1 MKRAKNAA
9 RRQKYRSG
17 PLEDQYR
24 EYICLWMLRILVRL
38 KGYRVFK
45 KPFSVDKAMLVDFL
59 KPDGYLLE
67 RDEDDGGPLLPIE
80 LLSDMLDYFEPNFC
94 AEKTALGVG
103 IDLLVDALE
112 MTATERDILQFVII
126 MKSCYPMDEALDL
139 VAENHDLSSMC
150 TALSVILKRPRNAIE
165 DALSPQSPLI
175 NSGLIRIHDKAAPL
189 KRKLELVDGLVDKLA
204 TAHSKTLDVL
214 SLFVNRAP
222 SAILS
227 QDDFAECSDYYALV
241 SEYLA
246 AAIENKLSGVNIL
259 IYGAPGVGK
268 TQMARSICE
277 SLGVSLFEV
286 PDQKEQGDAYTPAE
300 RFGTYQLSQ
309 RILERKTKCA
319 VLFDE
324 MEDVFPRPG
333 PIPFM
338 NYARSR
344 SQDSKAWLNRL
355 LESNQ
360 TPTLWIGNEVSHLD
374 PAYLRRFDLVI
385 ELPRP
390 SRSMRKRILTKCLSK
405 RNIQAE
411 DWIETVPDSPLL
423 TPGLI
428 EKAVRVIRAVDAD
441 SERAVKLYGQLTG
454 SVLKAM
460 GHDAPASP
468 RTGSVIAYDLDMI
481 NADVDPGTLVRGIAA
496 TGEGR
501 ILLYG
506 APGTGKTELAHYLA
520 GALEKPLVVRKPS
533 DLLGKYVGS
542 TEKNLAMAF
551 EEASA
556 EGAVLLLDEIDSFLR
571 TRLVE
576 SRSWEISQVNELLVQ
591 IESFKGVLVAC
602 TNAFNV
608 LDEAA
613 LRRFDVKVKFD
624 YLAADQVRKLFFQ
637 VIGCDE
643 SGGSAANELINQRLV
658 RLESLTPGDF
668 HAIVRKLKITGVP
681 IDAQSLCSALE
692 QECARKTE
700 YKGRGIGFS
709 ANL

>member
-1 MKRAKNAA
+1 MKRTVSSVK
-9 RRQKYRSG
+9 RRKFRQG
-17 PLEDQYR
+17 PLEDQYH

-59 KPDGYLLE
+59 KPDGFLLE
-67 RDEDDGGPLLPIE
+67 MDQDDGGPLLPID

-103 IDLLVDALE
+103 IDLLVDALGLN
-112 MTATERDILQFVII
+112 ATERDILEFVIVL
-126 MKSCYPMDEALDL
+126 KSCYPMSEAADL
-139 VAENHDLSSMC
+139 IVENLDLSSVC
-150 TALSVILKRPRNAIE
+150 TTLSVILKRPRNAIME
-165 DALSPQSPLI
+165 ALSPK
-175 NSGLIRIHDKAAPL
+175 SGLISSDLIRIDDKPAPL
-189 KRKLELVDGLVDKLA
+189 KRKIEIVDGLVDKLA
-204 TAHSKTLDVL
+204 IAHSTTLDVL
-214 SLFVNRAP
+214 SLFMNRAP

-227 QDDFAECSDYYALV
+227 QDDFAECSEHYSLV
-241 SEYLA
+241 SEYLS

-268 TQMARSICE
+268 TQMARCICE

-286 PDQKEQGDAYTPAE
+286 PDQKDYGDAYSPAE
-300 RFGTYQLSQ
+300 RFATYQLSQ
-309 RILERKTKCA
+309 RILERKSKCA
-319 VLFDE
+319 VMFDE

-338 NYARSR
+338 SHARSR
-344 SQDSKAWLNRL
+344 SQDNKAWLNRL
-355 LESNQ
+355 LESNK

-390 SRSMRKRILTKCLSK
+390 SRSMRKRILMKCLSVK
-405 RNIQAE
+405 NIQME
-411 DWIETVPDSPLL
+411 GWIEDVPDSPLL

-428 EKAVRVIRAVDAD
+428 EKAVRVIRAVNAD
-441 SERAVKLYGQLTG
+441 SERAAALYGQLTG

-460 GHDAPASP
+460 GHDAPCVTKA
-468 RTGSVIAYDLDMI
+468 GSVMAYDLNMI
-481 NADVDPGTLVRGIAA
+481 NADVDPGTLIHGIAA

-506 APGTGKTELAHYLA
+506 APGTGKTELARYLA
-520 GALEKPLVVRKPS
+520 EALEKPLVARKPS

-551 EEASA
+551 EEAKT

-571 TRLVE
+571 TRQAE
-576 SRSWEISQVNELLVQ
+576 SHTWEISQVNELLVQ
-591 IESFKGVLVAC
+591 IESFRGVLVAC
-602 TNAFNV
+602 TNTFNV

-613 LRRFDVKVKFD
+613 LRRFDVKVRFD
-624 YLAADQVRKLFFQ
+624 YLTADQVRTLFYQ
-637 VIGCDE
+637 VLEGGE
-643 SGGSAANELINQRLV
+643 AGTSGRGGLIEHRLG
-658 RLESLTPGDF
+658 RLESLSPGDF
-668 HAIVRKLKITGVP
+668 HAVVRKLKITGVP
-681 IDAQSLCSALE
+681 LTALALCAALE
-692 QECARKTE
+692 QESARKTE

>member
-1 MKRAKNAA
+1 MKRVKNVA
-9 RRQKYRSG
+9 RRQNYRCG
-17 PLEDQYR
+17 PLEVQYR
-24 EYICLWMLRILVRL
+24 EQIRLWMLRILVRL
-38 KGYRVFK
+38 NGFRAYN
-45 KPFSVDKAMLVDFL
+45 KPFSVDQSVILDCLRSEPSIEMDDEESIRLTSSLLAEML
-59 KPDGYLLE
+59 
-67 RDEDDGGPLLPIE
+67 EDTEID
-80 LLSDMLDYFEPNFC
+80 FC

-103 IDLLVDALE
+103 IDLLVKALG
-112 MTATERDILQFVII
+112 MNSTERGILEFLIVL
-126 MKSCYPMDEALDL
+126 KSCYPMDEAADL
-139 VAENHDLSSMC
+139 IVENYDQSSMC

-165 DALSPQSPLI
+165 DALSPQGTLI
-175 NSGLIRIHDKAAPL
+175 NSGLIRIHDKAVPL
-189 KRKLELVDGLVDKLA
+189 KRKIELVDGLVDKLA
-204 TAHSKTLDVL
+204 IAHSTTLDVL
-214 SLFVNRAP
+214 GLFVNRAP

-227 QDDFAECSDYYALV
+227 QEDFAEYSDHYVLV

-246 AAIENKLSGVNIL
+246 AAIENRLSGVNIL

-268 TQMARSICE
+268 TQMARCICE

-286 PDQKEQGDAYTPAE
+286 PDQKEQGEAYTPAE

-309 RILERKTKCA
+309 RILERKSKCA

-338 NYARSR
+338 SYSRSR

-411 DWIETVPDSPLL
+411 DWIDNVPDSPLL

-428 EKAVRVIRAVDAD
+428 EKAVRVIRSVDAD
-441 SERAVKLYGQLTG
+441 SDRAVKLYGQLTG
-454 SVLKAM
+454 AVLKVM
-460 GHDAPASP
+460 GHDAPSSP
-468 RTGSVIAYDLDMI
+468 RTGSVITYDLDMI

-551 EEASA
+551 EEASM

-571 TRLVE
+571 TRLAE

-637 VIGCDE
+637 VIGGDE
-643 SGGSAANELINQRLV
+643 SGAATTNELINQRLV

-668 HAIVRKLKITGVP
+668 HAIARKLKITGVP
-681 IDAQSLCSALE
+681 IDAQSLCTALE
-692 QECARKTE
+692 QECARKIE
-700 YKGRGIGFS
+700 YKGRGIGFL